1 MISYATRALWS
12 TKLPEKRSGA
22 VSRSWLRTDELQ
34 DDPDSGKSK
43 GQNFR
48 GNGRLAPEKGTTGR
62 GAWDAEH
69 RAHARL
75 LSSLHVFKDEKKPKP
90 LEDGLLG
97 VPETYGGGRD
107 RAGGRDGSPTP
118 LNVLCFAVH
127 LWNT

>member
-1 MISYATRALWS
+1 MTSRMTQTVGRARDR
-12 TKLPEKRSGA
+12 TSGA
-22 VSRSWLRTDELQ
+22 TAALRLRKE
-34 DDPDSGKSK
+34 P
-43 GQNFR
+43 
-48 GNGRLAPEKGTTGR
+48 R
-62 GAWDAEH
+62 GAEH
-69 RAHARL
+69 GTHARL

-118 LNVLCFAVH
+118 LNVLCFAVY